1 MKEQRSE
8 DGKEFLVLVIAVM
21 HELFSYMEISQW
33 ARGSTVLSTM
43 NEAEKHL
50 AIRLAAFYSSYA
62 YVICD
67 LAHRIMKD
75 AYLQTDAVCLFPAYD
90 IWMSFLDRLQDYIG
104 LIADRRYVMQIE
116 AQTKNLLHNAMDK
129 LCNELGMHCI
139 ALKIRDKFIDPPDLL
154 IIPEHS

>member
-8 DGKEFLVLVIAVM
+8 DGKEFLVL
-21 HELFSYMEISQW
+21 LYEISQW

-50 AIRLAAFYSSYA
+50 ASKHIYA
-62 YVICD
+62 Y
-67 LAHRIMKD
+67 L
-75 AYLQTDAVCLFPAYD
+75 LQLFQYGSRHSIRATH
-90 IWMSFLDRLQDYIG
+90 RLQDYIG
-104 LIADRRYVMQIE
+104 LLADRRYVTQIE